1 MAEDFVEFAVVGGRS
16 YTRNH
21 LWLQLLD
28 KEEGTWKIGVTD
40 CLVKDLGEIL
50 RVIPSEVDE
59 EIGSDDVLFSLRAAM
74 DKVSLDSPCSGTII
88 EVNNELEATPEMVS
102 DDPYGD
108 GWILIMGPHN
118 LDEDELLNP
127 DEYIESLEE

>member
-1 MAEDFVEFAVVGGRS
+1 MGEEYVEFTIVGGRS

-28 KEEGTWKIGVTD
+28 KEEGTWKMGVTD
-40 CLVKDLGEIL
+40 CLVKDLGEVL

-59 EIGSDDVLFSLRAAM
+59 EVSSDDVLFSLRAAT
-74 DKVSLDSPCSGTII
+74 DKISLDSPCSGTII

-108 GWILIMGPHN
+108 GWVVIMKPHG
-118 LDEDELLNP
+118 LNEEEFLTP
-127 DEYIESLEE
+127 DEYIESLQE